1 MKHNREIPMRNC
13 VFRISILA
21 VLLVDCIAH
30 LHKPGADI
38 LDLYQ
43 RARALAQLGSKSGG
57 HTVVSLQG
65 RYGAA

>member
-1 MKHNREIPMRNC
+1 MRNC
-13 VFRISILA
+13 MFRISMLA

-30 LHKPGADI
+30 LHKPGAGT

-43 RARALAQLGSKSGG
+43 RVRALVQLGSKGGG

-65 RYGAA
+65 CYGAA

>member
-21 VLLVDCIAH
+21 VLLVDCIAPPRT
-30 LHKPGADI
+30 PGADT
-38 LDLYQ
+38 LDIPTDLRTRAAWQQ
-43 RARALAQLGSKSGG
+43 RRRTAA
-57 HTVVSLQG
+57 SLQG